1 MRVAILHHAVTSTDA
16 PDERDVLVQAQAV
29 GAALSALG
37 HTWACRPCTLNL
49 GQVRS
54 WVEGFRPG
62 LIFNLVESLQGTGR
76 LIHLIPTLLD
86 AMGVA
91 YTGSCAEAIMAS
103 SHKVF
108 AKERLMALGLPTPSW
123 IGPVPADLPSLSSA
137 GTPAAEPSARWI
149 VKSLWEHASIGLDE
163 ASTIISEQP
172 EQVLARLRERTSQ
185 LGGACFAER
194 FIAGREFN
202 LSLLAGPWGPEVLS
216 PAEILFEGYPSEALR
231 IVGYRA
237 KWDESS
243 DEFQNTPRRF
253 DFPPQ
258 DAALL
263 ERLKSL
269 AVQCWEGF
277 GLNGYAR
284 VDFRVD
290 GAGRPWI
297 LEINTNPCLSPDAG
311 FAAALQASGVA
322 FTAAIA
328 RILADTRRTILVPT
342 TDS

>member
-1 MRVAILHHAVTSTDA
+1 
-16 PDERDVLVQAQAV
+16 
-29 GAALSALG
+29 
-37 HTWACRPCTLNL
+37 
-49 GQVRS
+49 
-54 WVEGFRPG
+54 
-62 LIFNLVESLQGTGR
+62 
-76 LIHLIPTLLD
+76 
-86 AMGVA
+86 
-91 YTGSCAEAIMAS
+91 
-103 SHKVF
+103 
-108 AKERLMALGLPTPSW
+108 
-123 IGPVPADLPSLSSA
+123 
-137 GTPAAEPSARWI
+137 
-149 VKSLWEHASIGLDE
+149 
-163 ASTIISEQP
+163 
-172 EQVLARLRERTSQ
+172 
-185 LGGACFAER
+185 
-194 FIAGREFN
+194 
-202 LSLLAGPWGPEVLS
+202 
-216 PAEILFEGYPSEALR
+216 LR